1 MVPFAYIFR
10 QNCLISHTHIIK
22 NFKNFRIKMIL
33 MEVTAKDNYFFFL
46 VKKRQFTF
54 VVIKNIAAVSGLN
67 QKTAV
72 VNVSYFHDITCKNG
86 IFQA

>member
-1 MVPFAYIFR
+1 
-10 QNCLISHTHIIK
+10 
-22 NFKNFRIKMIL
+22 MIL

-86 IFQA
+86 IFQVHRYYSTALR